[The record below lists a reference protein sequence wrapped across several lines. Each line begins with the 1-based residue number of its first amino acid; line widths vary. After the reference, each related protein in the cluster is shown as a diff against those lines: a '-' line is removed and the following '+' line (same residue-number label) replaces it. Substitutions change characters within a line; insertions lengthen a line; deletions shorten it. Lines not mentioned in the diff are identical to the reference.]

1 MSESTTKWP
10 HLACGDL
17 ELVIASFDRHP
28 LEPALVVRGETPLT
42 DMQKTVLH
50 TAGFRE
56 MKGSSTVW
64 ARNGASL
71 KMREIRAAFPDMRAV
86 DFHGGV
92 PSMRVRGSNPF
103 SDNPPLA
110 VDGEDFEAAPPP
122 SRPPALPVNDY
133 QVSYRPASRLGKPIA
148 TIPVHL
154 AEPTRRALEK
164 IEERYGPV
172 DQFVA
177 DRLQV
182 TVHELAKMLSPEQV
196 DAVAMGLAATERDR
210 ELIIADQTG
219 LGKGRILAAL
229 AMAAVLEGK
238 NVVFMTEK
246 ANLFSDFWRD
256 VVDIGADKVI
266 GTPFLLNSGSNIKDV
281 SSLNGDVLFEAL
293 PDPQLRKV
301 IRSGELPE
309 GSRMMMCTYSQF
321 NRKDSAKGKLLRAV
335 AGGSYCIKDEAHNAA
350 GKDSNTGGNV
360 AFGFEDA
367 AGVVRSSA
375 TFATSAE
382 DLLAYAKSLP
392 PSLRTDAAREML
404 AAAGTEIAEVLAQ
417 FLAEDGVLIRREQDL
432 SGIDLKLEIDERN
445 VDRNRSYQDKL
456 APILRRMARLQR
468 QVEDL
473 IEVRNEEAE
482 EAGGKSAK
490 EKWYTSN
497 FGSRLAMIR
506 RQFLTALSVEHCV
519 ERCVQAL
526 LAGEKPTVVI
536 ESTMESLMRELEGK
550 KPIDDIE
557 DPEDMPD
564 DAVQFEGARPPDFPA
579 ALSVMLDRIME
590 MSVKR
595 GKDSDAEKVP
605 VEDPYCRREA
615 QAIREMLDQFPA
627 LSLSPIDDIKD
638 RVEQIG
644 REMHV
649 QGRIP
654 KPWQVGEI
662 SARSMRVRNGRYEAM
677 PKVDRND
684 VIVKFQNGTYDM
696 AVLTGAASTGLS
708 LHASE
713 RAADQRVRRMIEL
726 QIARNVRQRAQFWG
740 RVDRRGQVVLPKF
753 EVLSTGLL
761 TQTRII
767 IMENNKV
774 RAMYANV
781 SGSAETGKAMDGV
794 PDLINS
800 IGNKVAQRILED
812 RPKLAEMMQIGM
824 RGIDQETAEQELYYI
839 NKLLGRLD
847 LLSCAD
853 SDKVFDMLIEEF
865 ESELATQL
873 ASGRSTRGTREL
885 DGQWTEVSRR
895 IYEDG
900 RPEDGD
906 VFGRPVEI
914 VVMEGTFER
923 DAVTTARVRA
933 ALKQSRERLS
943 SSSGNATGPFFEKEI
958 AAIRRRR
965 RDVLNAS
972 LAGRYNSVDV
982 ALKDKEPNAVKSAD
996 KRLDDLMKFAAVLQP
1011 GLPVAVPNE
1020 DGESMWGLVVD
1031 VRAPGEAMLVN
1042 PGSWAVK
1049 IAIPG
1054 REGFREI
1061 SIATL
1066 IREKGYNVAFSR
1078 ASTAHSPDL
1087 SAFDKA
1093 ASATVTETREFL
1105 MGNLVQAVAI
1115 ASETKAGSMVTFHR
1129 ADGGRERSVLVTKGH
1144 RRRDLFA
1151 RAAKTTD
1158 PFDARL
1164 VLDDGRT
1171 MFTDVGNRLAGII
1184 VEAADRG
1191 YLFSIPMRGKKF
1203 AKERYADLCQ
1213 TFRED
1218 RQMLSAKVRPENI
1231 EELLQRVFDDGAALH
1246 YEGVPRPAQE
1256 AKQPS
1261 WMGGRKSGPSKG
1273 FAVAR

>member
-1 MSESTTKWP
+1 MWP
-10 HLACGDL
+10 ILACGDL
-17 ELVIASFDRHP
+17 EIVIASFDRHP
-28 LEPALVVRGETPLT
+28 LENALVIRGETKLT
-42 DMQKTVLH
+42 DEQKDCLRL
-50 TAGFRE
+50 AGFRE
-56 MKGSSTVW
+56 MKGPSTVW
-64 ARNGASL
+64 ARDTKAL
-71 KMREIRAAFPDMRAV
+71 KMREIRAAFPGMRAV
-86 DFHGGV
+86 NFERGAPG
-92 PSMRVRGSNPF
+92 MRVRGVNPF
-103 SDNPPLA
+103 SANPPLP
-110 VDGEDFEAAPPP
+110 VDGDEEQELPPP
-122 SRPPALPVNDY
+122 TRAPALPVNDY
-133 QVSYRPASRLGKPIA
+133 QVKYLPASRIGQPIA

-154 AEPTRRALEK
+154 AEPTRRALEN
-164 IEERYGPV
+164 IENVYGPV
-172 DQFVA
+172 DEFVA
-177 DRLQV
+177 ERLQV

-196 DAVAMGLAATERDR
+196 DAVAMGISATERDR

-266 GTPFLLNSGSNIKDV
+266 GQPFLLNSGANVRDV

-293 PDPQLRKV
+293 PEPQLRKV

-309 GSRMMMCTYSQF
+309 GYRMMMCTYSQF

-335 AGGSYCIKDEAHNAA
+335 SGGAYCIKDEAHNAA

-360 AFGFEDA
+360 AFAFEDA

-392 PSLRTDAAREML
+392 PSLRTEEARAML
-404 AAAGTEIAEVLAQ
+404 ASAGTEIAEVLAQ
-417 FLAEDGVLIRREQDL
+417 FLAEDGTLIRREQDL
-432 SGIDLKLEIDERN
+432 SGIDLKLEIDDKN
-445 VDRNRSYQDKL
+445 VERNRSYQDKL

-473 IEVRNEEAE
+473 IEVKNEEAE
-482 EAGGKSAK
+482 EGGGKAGK

-526 LAGEKPTVVI
+526 LANEKPTVVI

-550 KPIDDIE
+550 KSIDGIE
-557 DPEDMPD
+557 DPEDMPE
-564 DAVQFEGARPPDFPA
+564 DAIQFEGARPPDFPA

-595 GKDSDAEKVP
+595 GKDADAEKVP
-605 VEDPYCRREA
+605 VEDQYCRREA
-615 QAIREMLDQFPA
+615 QAIRDMLDDFPA

-644 REMHV
+644 RALHAEGTIDH
-649 QGRIP
+649 
-654 KPWQVGEI
+654 PWRVGEI
-662 SARSMRVRNGRYEAM
+662 SARNMRVRDGKYEPM

-684 VIVKFQNGTYDM
+684 TIVRFQNGHYDM
-696 AVLTGAASTGLS
+696 AILTGAASTGLS

-726 QIARNVRQRAQFWG
+726 QIPRNVRQRAQFWG
-740 RVDRRGQVVLPKF
+740 RIDRRGQVVLPKF
-753 EVLSTGLL
+753 EVLSSGLL

-774 RAMYANV
+774 RSMYANV

-800 IGNKVAQRILED
+800 IGNKVAQHILED
-812 RPKLAEMMQIGM
+812 RPKLAESMQIGM
-824 RGIDQETAEQELYYI
+824 RGIDQETAEQELYYV

-853 SDKVFDMLIEEF
+853 SDKLFDMLISEF
-865 ESELATQL
+865 EAELAAQL
-873 ASGRSTRGTREL
+873 ASGRSARGTREL

-900 RPEDGD
+900 RPEDGE
-906 VFGRPVEI
+906 VFGRAVEI

-943 SSSGNATGPFFEKEI
+943 AASGNAAGPFFEKQV

-972 LAGRYNSVDV
+972 LAGRYNSVEI
-982 ALKDKEPNAVKSAD
+982 ALKDKEPNAVKNAEQ
-996 KRLDDLMKFAAVLQP
+996 RLNSLMKFAESLQP
-1011 GLPVAVPNE
+1011 GLPISVPNE
-1020 DGESMWGLVVD
+1020 DGESMWGLIVD
-1031 VRAPGEAMLVN
+1031 VRPPEEAMLPN

-1049 IAIPG
+1049 IAVPG
-1054 REGFREI
+1054 REGFREV

-1066 IREKGYNVAFSR
+1066 IREKAYNVAFSR
-1078 ASTAHSPDL
+1078 AATAEAPNLDS
-1087 SAFDKA
+1087 FDKA
-1093 ASATVTETREFL
+1093 ASSVVTEQREFL
-1105 MGNLVQAVAI
+1105 TGNLVQAVAI
-1115 ASETKAGSMVTFHR
+1115 AKETKAGSMVTFQR
-1129 ADGGRERSVLVTKGH
+1129 ADGGKERSVLITRGH
-1144 RRRDLFA
+1144 RRSDLFS

-1164 VLDDGRT
+1164 VLDDGRA

-1191 YLFSIPMRGKKF
+1191 YLFSIPMRGKKYP
-1203 AKERYADLCQ
+1203 KERYADLCQ
-1213 TFRED
+1213 TFRQD
-1218 RQMLSAKVRPENI
+1218 RQMLAAKVKPENI

-1246 YEGVPRPAQE
+1246 YEGVPRPVQE
-1256 AKQPS
+1256 VKKPS
-1261 WMGGRKSGPSKG
+1261 WMGGSKSGPSQG
-1273 FAVAR
+1273 FASRR

>member
-1 MSESTTKWP
+1 MSQTHTMWP
-10 HLACGDL
+10 SLACGDL
-17 ELVIASFDRHP
+17 ELVRASFDRHP
-28 LEPALVVRGETPLT
+28 LEDALVIRGT
-42 DMQKTVLH
+42 TVLTEWQMH
-50 TAGFRE
+50 VLREAGFRE

-64 ARNGASL
+64 ARSGKTL
-71 KMREIRAAFPDMRAV
+71 MMREIRAAFPDMKAV
-86 DFHGGV
+86 EMKSGV
-92 PSMRVRGSNPF
+92 PGMRVRGVNPF
-103 SDNPPLA
+103 STNPPLPL
-110 VDGEDFEAAPPP
+110 DGEEALPPP
-122 SRPPALPVNDY
+122 SPAPALPVNDY

-164 IEERYGPV
+164 IEAVHGPV
-172 DQFVA
+172 DDYVA
-177 DRLQV
+177 AKLNV

-196 DAVAMGLAATERDR
+196 DAVAMGLSATERDR

-229 AMAAVLEGK
+229 AMAAVIEGK

-293 PDPQLRKV
+293 PDPQLKKV
-301 IRSGELPE
+301 IRSGQLPD
-309 GSRMMMCTYSQF
+309 GHRMMMCTYSQF
-321 NRKDSAKGKLLRAV
+321 NRKDSAKGKLLRSV
-335 AGGSYCIKDEAHNAA
+335 ASGAYCIKDEAHNAA

-360 AFGFEDA
+360 AFAFEDA

-392 PSLRTDAAREML
+392 PSLRTEEARAML
-404 AAAGTEIAEVLAQ
+404 AAAGVEIAEVLAQ
-417 FLAEDGVLIRREQDL
+417 FLAEDGTLIRREQDL
-432 SGIDLKLEIDERN
+432 SGIDLKLEIDDKN
-445 VDRNRSYQDKL
+445 VDRNRSYQDRL

-473 IEVRNEEAE
+473 IEEKNLEAE
-482 EAGGKSAK
+482 EAGGKAAK

-519 ERCVQAL
+519 ERCVEAL
-526 LAGEKPTVVI
+526 LANEKPTIVI

-550 KPIDDIE
+550 SSIDHIE
-557 DPEDMPD
+557 DAEDMPD
-564 DAVQFEGARPPDFPA
+564 DAIQFEGTRPPDFPA

-595 GKDSDAEKVP
+595 SKDEDAEKVP
-605 VEDPYCRREA
+605 VDDQHCRREA
-615 QAIREMLDQFPA
+615 QAIRDMLDEFPA

-638 RVEQIG
+638 RVEEIG
-644 REMHV
+644 REMHAA
-649 QGRIP
+649 GRIER
-654 KPWQVGEI
+654 PWKVGEI
-662 SARSMRVRNGRYEAM
+662 SARNMRVRDGRYEPM
-677 PKVDRND
+677 PKVDRVD
-684 VIVKFQNGTYDM
+684 TIVKFQNGTYDM
-696 AVLTGAASTGLS
+696 AILTGAASTGLS

-812 RPKLAEMMQIGM
+812 RPKLAESMQIGM

-839 NKLLGRLD
+839 NKLLSRLD

-853 SDKVFDMLIEEF
+853 SDKLFDMVIADF
-865 ESELATQL
+865 EAELATQL
-873 ASGRSTRGTREL
+873 ANGRSARGTREM
-885 DGQWTEVSRR
+885 DGEWAEVSRR

-933 ALKQSRERLS
+933 ALKQARERLGAA
-943 SSSGNATGPFFEKEI
+943 SGNPAGPFFEKQV

-972 LAGRYNSVDV
+972 LAGRYNSVEI
-982 ALKDKEPNAVKSAD
+982 ALKDKEPNAVKNAEQ
-996 KRLDDLMKFAAVLQP
+996 RLNSLMKFAESLQP
-1011 GLPVAVPNE
+1011 GLPIAVPNE
-1020 DGESMWGLVVD
+1020 DGESMWGLIVD
-1031 VRAPGEAMLVN
+1031 VRAPEEAMLPN
-1042 PGSWAVK
+1042 PGSWTVK
-1049 IAIPG
+1049 IAVPG
-1054 REGFREI
+1054 REGFREV

-1066 IREKGYNVAFSR
+1066 IREKAYNVAFGR
-1078 ASTAHSPDL
+1078 ASSAETPNLD
-1087 SAFDKA
+1087 AFDKA
-1093 ASATVTETREFL
+1093 ASSTVTERREFL
-1105 MGNLVQAVAI
+1105 SGNLVQAVAI
-1115 ASETKAGSMVTFHR
+1115 AKETKAGSMVTFKR
-1129 ADGGRERSVLVTKGH
+1129 ADGGKERSVLITKGH
-1144 RRRDLFA
+1144 RRSDLFA

-1164 VLDDGRT
+1164 VLDDGRV
-1171 MFTDVGNRLAGII
+1171 MFTDVGNRLAGVI

-1191 YLFSIPMRGKKF
+1191 YLFSIPVKSKKYP
-1203 AKERYADLCQ
+1203 KERYADLCQ
-1213 TFRED
+1213 TFRPD
-1218 RQMLSAKVRPENI
+1218 RQMLSAKVRPENV
-1231 EELLQRVFDDGAALH
+1231 EELLQRLFDDGAALH

-1256 AKQPS
+1256 VKKPS
-1261 WMGGRKSGPSKG
+1261 WMSGAKPTRPQG
-1273 FAVAR
+1273 FAPSR

>member
-1 MSESTTKWP
+1 MSKQTTMWP
-10 HLACGDL
+10 TLACGDL
-17 ELVIASFDRHP
+17 ELVVASFDLHP
-28 LEPALVVRGETPLT
+28 LESALVIRGSTALT
-42 DMQKTVLH
+42 EWQMHVLRE
-50 TAGFRE
+50 AGFRE
-56 MKGSSTVW
+56 MRGPSTVW
-64 ARNGASL
+64 ARDGKTL
-71 KMREIRAAFPDMRAV
+71 MMREIRQAFPDMKAV
-86 DFHGGV
+86 EMERGAPG
-92 PSMRVRGSNPF
+92 MRVRGINPF
-103 SDNPPLA
+103 STNPPLQLN
-110 VDGEDFEAAPPP
+110 DEEAPTPPP
-122 SRPPALPVNDY
+122 APPVNDY
-133 QVSYRPASRLGKPIA
+133 QVAYKPASRLGAPIA

-154 AEPTRRALEK
+154 AEPTRRALAD
-164 IEERYGPV
+164 IESIHGPV
-172 DQFVA
+172 DDYVA
-177 DRLQV
+177 GKLKV
-182 TVHELAKMLSPEQV
+182 TIHELAKMLSPEQI

-229 AMAAVLEGK
+229 AMAAVIEGK

-266 GTPFLLNSGSNIKDV
+266 GTPFLLNGGSNIKDV

-293 PDPQLRKV
+293 AEPQLKRL
-301 IRSGELPE
+301 IRSGKLPD
-309 GSRMMMCTYSQF
+309 GHRMMMCTYSQF

-335 AGGSYCIKDEAHNAA
+335 AGGAYCIEDEAHNAA

-360 AFGFEDA
+360 AFAFEDA

-392 PSLRTDAAREML
+392 PSLRTEEARAML
-404 AAAGTEIAEVLAQ
+404 SAAGVDVAEVLAQ
-417 FLAEDGVLIRREQDL
+417 FLAEDGTLIRREQDL
-432 SGIDLKLEIDERN
+432 SGIDLKLEVDGSNVERN
-445 VDRNRSYQDKL
+445 RGYQDQL

-468 QVEDL
+468 QVEEIID
-473 IEVRNEEAE
+473 EKNEQGE
-482 EAGGKSAK
+482 EAGGKAGK

-519 ERCVQAL
+519 ERCVKAL
-526 LAGEKPTVVI
+526 LANEKPTIVI

-550 KPIDDIE
+550 KSIDNIE
-557 DPEDMPD
+557 DPEDMPE
-564 DAVQFEGARPPDFPA
+564 DAVQFDGARAPDFPA

-605 VEDPYCRREA
+605 VDDQYCRREA
-615 QAIREMLDQFPA
+615 QSIRDMLDAFPT

-638 RVEQIG
+638 RVEAIG
-644 REMHV
+644 REMYEA
-649 QGRIP
+649 GRIER
-654 KPWQVGEI
+654 PWRVGEI
-662 SARSMRVRNGRYEAM
+662 SARSMRVRDGRYEPM
-677 PKVDRND
+677 PKVDRVD
-684 VIVKFQNGTYDM
+684 TIVKFQNGHYDM
-696 AVLTGAASTGLS
+696 AILTGAASTGLS

-726 QIARNVRQRAQFWG
+726 QIPRNVRQRAQFWG
-740 RVDRRGQVVLPKF
+740 RIDRRGQVVLPKF
-753 EVLSTGLL
+753 EVLSCGLL

-812 RPKLAEMMQIGM
+812 RPKLAEAMQIGM
-824 RGIDQETAEQELYYI
+824 RNIDQENAEQELYYI

-853 SDKVFDMLIEEF
+853 SDKLFDMLIAEF
-865 ESELATQL
+865 ETELAAQL
-873 ASGRSTRGTREL
+873 ASGRTARGTREL

-900 RPEDGD
+900 RPEDGK
-906 VFGRPVEI
+906 VFGRAVEI

-923 DAVTTARVRA
+923 DAVTTARVRG

-943 SSSGNATGPFFEKEI
+943 AACGNAAGPFFEKEV
-958 AAIRRRR
+958 ATIRRRR

-972 LAGRYNSVDV
+972 LAGRYNSVDI
-982 ALKDKEPNAVKSAD
+982 ALKDKEPNAVKNAEQ
-996 KRLDDLMKFAAVLQP
+996 RLESLMKFAGSLQP
-1011 GLPVAVPNE
+1011 GLPIAVPNE
-1020 DGESMWGLVVD
+1020 DGESIWGLIVD
-1031 VRAPGEAMLVN
+1031 VRPPEDAMLTN
-1042 PGSWAVK
+1042 PGSWSVK
-1049 IAIPG
+1049 IAVPG

-1078 ASTAHSPDL
+1078 ASTAATPNLES
-1087 SAFDKA
+1087 FDKA
-1093 ASATVTETREFL
+1093 ASSIVTEQREFL
-1105 MGNLVQAVAI
+1105 TGNLVQAVAI
-1115 ASETKAGSMVTFHR
+1115 AKETKAGSMVTFHR
-1129 ADGGRERSVLVTKGH
+1129 ADGVRERSVLITKGH
-1144 RRRDLFA
+1144 RRSDLFS

-1158 PFDARL
+1158 PVDARI
-1164 VLDDGRT
+1164 VLDDGRV
-1171 MFTDVGNRLAGII
+1171 MFTDVGNRLGGVI
-1184 VEAADRG
+1184 VEAGDRC
-1191 YLFSIPMRGKKF
+1191 YMFSIPMRGKKF
-1203 AKERYADLCQ
+1203 PKERFADLCQ
-1213 TFRED
+1213 TFRQD
-1218 RQMLSAKVRPENI
+1218 RQMLTAKVRPDNI
-1231 EELLQRVFDDGAALH
+1231 EELLQRVFDEGVALH
-1246 YEGVPRPAQE
+1246 YEGVPRPVE
-1256 AKQPS
+1256 APRKPS
-1261 WMGGRKSGPSKG
+1261 WMGGSKPAASQG
-1273 FAVAR
+1273 FAPRR